1 MAYGTILGQTP
12 TASNV
17 SYNNASTSSIITGTN
32 VQQAIDQL
40 FQSVSNGKSLIAS
53 AITDKGVSTS
63 ASDSFATMA
72 ENIGKI
78 STGDINLSI
87 FANNGGQNAFQMG
100 TTGSISKYK
109 LLIIYSFSEY
119 MINILFYRLDSRRFA
134 LVDASYSI
142 SSSNYGSSFQVRTQN
157 QDYFNFGPRDSSI
170 TLDWTTGQYTIS
182 YAPGGTGIDTNFIR
196 AYTLANV

>member
-1 MAYGTILGQTP
+1 MANGAILGQTP

-40 FQSVSNGKSLIAS
+40 FQSVSNGKSQIAS

-78 STGDINLSI
+78 VSGIDISLFNQEPIKLTELTGTISLNSIWVICAFKTGSSAETRFSLLMPALKSYVI
-87 FANNGGQNAFQMG
+87 FA
-100 TTGSISKYK
+100 
-109 LLIIYSFSEY
+109 
-119 MINILFYRLDSRRFA
+119 
-134 LVDASYSI
+134 
-142 SSSNYGSSFQVRTQN
+142 
-157 QDYFNFGPRDSSI
+157 
-170 TLDWTTGQYTIS
+170 
-182 YAPGGTGIDTNFIR
+182 
-196 AYTLANV
+196 